1 MTLTALDFA
10 LWAAGF
16 LGHVALLSVLVSRGR
31 WKEFPVFSAM
41 IAFEIVNTATLFLIA
56 PKERPHAY
64 FLAYWISSFA
74 DCAFQ
79 IGLIFEIARAVL
91 RPTKSWVQDARAS
104 FLGWSVVGVALAT
117 AVAFGINTS
126 AAKGLALWQVR
137 TMLFSSVLTLE
148 LFLSMSAAAN
158 RLGLPWRSHVM
169 AVGQGIAALAVTSV
183 LNDIGHMHYGWSN
196 DSVIFG
202 HVGDFVY
209 LGCLLYWSASL
220 WQPER
225 ERAPLSKE
233 MQEYLLALHRR
244 VQYDLERQNTENAP
258 L

>member
-1 MTLTALDFA
+1 MTLTALDSA

-16 LGHVALLSVLVSRGR
+16 VGHVALLSVLVSRGR
-31 WKEFPVFSAM
+31 WKQFPVFSAM
-41 IAFEIVNTATLFLIA
+41 IAFEIVNTATLFLIS
-56 PKERPHAY
+56 PKERPDTY
-64 FLAYWISSFA
+64 YLAYWISSFA

-91 RPTKSWVQDARAS
+91 RPAKAWVQDARAS
-104 FLGWSVVGVALAT
+104 FLGWSAVGIALAT
-117 AVAFGINTS
+117 AVVFSINTS
-126 AAKGLALWQVR
+126 AARGIALWQVR
-137 TMLFSSVLTLE
+137 TILFTSVLTLE

-183 LNDIGHMHYGWSN
+183 LSDIGHMHYGWSHEF
-196 DSVIFG
+196 VIFDY
-202 HVGDFVY
+202 VSEVVY
-209 LGCLLYWSASL
+209 LGCLLYWGISL